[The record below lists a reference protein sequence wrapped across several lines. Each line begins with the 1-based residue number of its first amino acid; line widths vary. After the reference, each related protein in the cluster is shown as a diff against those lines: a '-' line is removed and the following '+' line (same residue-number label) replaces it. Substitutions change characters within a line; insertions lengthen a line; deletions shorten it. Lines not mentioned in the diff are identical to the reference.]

1 MSPMYRPLNTV
12 TLGNG
17 EQTILTGVQ
26 AARDWVAGLDV
37 AVGPDGLT
45 FVTPDGDHFQDVAI
59 SERLRDWLVG
69 LRLLRNVPLS
79 YLVPDARLLPPESI
93 RFFYLDQNWVERVID
108 GVFAAASAGTIASSF
123 HVAMLQLVR
132 NDLDTTLIARAS
144 EQASTSWSP
153 AEGPTTGMLIRSE
166 LARRWP
172 DMIVTAHAGLT
183 PDTAV
188 VPVLRAEPISR
199 DVFIAIFAGEPKLVQ
214 VREPHVGVRFGVE
227 PKFEGPSVPPYKV
240 DQRTATG
247 ENLDDEDIV
256 EIPLRAGGD
265 RVIRVE
271 ELANRLVP
279 HLGPDG
285 KAPRFVALHLEQR
298 PYVQKFTL
306 AVPEPT
312 GSLPLPTNPDGTFVR
327 TLGLRKNRV
336 MRMHDLI
343 ARQTQQTTLSTSSSG
358 NPGDND

>member
-1 MSPMYRPLNTV
+1 MSPMYRPINTV
-12 TLGNG
+12 TLDNG
-17 EQTILTGVQ
+17 EQTIVTGVQ
-26 AARDWVAGLDV
+26 TARDWVAGLDV
-37 AVGPDGLT
+37 EMGPDGLT
-45 FVTPDGDHFQDVAI
+45 FVAPDTDHFQDVAI
-59 SERLRDWLVG
+59 TERLRDWLLG

-93 RFFYLDQNWVERVID
+93 RFFFLDQNWVERVID

-132 NDLDTTLIARAS
+132 NDLDERLVELAEA
-144 EQASTSWSP
+144 QGPTSWAP
-153 AEGPTTGMLIRSE
+153 GTGPTTGMLIRSE
-166 LARRWP
+166 LVRRWP

-227 PKFEGPSVPPYKV
+227 PKFEGASNPPYKV

-247 ENLDDEDIV
+247 ENKDDEDIV
-256 EIPLRAGGD
+256 EVPLRDDVD
-265 RVIRVE
+265 RVIRAE
-271 ELANRLVP
+271 ELAERVEDK
-279 HLGPDG
+279 LGAGAPS
-285 KAPRFVALHLEQR
+285 PRFVALHLEQR

-306 AVPEPT
+306 AVDEPT

-336 MRMHDLI
+336 MRMHNLI